1 MRRLLLGLALVAC
14 LPPALGARTALSKA
28 WQPSEGQLRTRI
40 FRLEEMRGDPRETIY
55 FLPSSWEPG
64 KHLPLMVALPGG
76 RAIAADLVTS
86 QPQLLFQAER
96 LGFVVVI
103 PSSSMAYGSVLP
115 SGLALED
122 IHEAYVLAA
131 IAEAETRFGTD
142 PAKRFLIGFS
152 SGGSGVWV
160 LAFRHPD
167 AFRGLAAIAPAGS
180 PGRERLS
187 VSCTC
192 PSIWPRRRTTR
203 ESAGG
208 RTAGR
213 SASSGSWE
221 PRSAT
226 KSPPTAAT
234 ASRSTRSSARPTSGS
249 RAWRLRPRLQGSRP
263 ERLAAPVYGGVM
275 AGSITAR
282 NDAPDPIE
290 KPLSRTIELFA
301 RKVTSPGETA
311 WNGPAV
317 RVSQEV

>member
-167 AFRGLAAIAPAGS
+167 AFRGLALIAPAGS
-180 PGRERLS
+180 PGRERL
-187 VSCTC
+187 
-192 PSIWPRRRTTR
+192 
-203 ESAGG
+203 
-208 RTAGR
+208 
-213 SASSGSWE
+213 
-221 PRSAT
+221 
-226 KSPPTAAT
+226 K
-234 ASRSTRSSARPTSGS
+234 
-249 RAWRLRPRLQGSRP
+249 RLVHL
-263 ERLAAPVYGGVM
+263 PVYL
-275 AGSITAR
+275 AQAA
-282 NDAPDPIE
+282 DDPGI
-290 KPLSRTIELFA
+290 SRWKN
-301 RKVTSPGETA
+301 RR
-311 WNGPAV
+311 AV
-317 RVSQEV
+317 RVLRELGAAVRYEEPAYGSHGLQEYPVLREAYGWFESLAVAPPSSGE